1 MPSIQ
6 CVRFDIGEGA
16 APSVEREVAENG
28 GRYCDDAA
36 GIVVSS
42 IEEALELLRWQEPST
57 TYFTGRF
64 RIDDL
69 PSLTI
74 VWQQV
79 APTAALAYQ
88 LRQGKVEI
96 VHMILGGLDPADESV
111 AIDLARRM
119 FGNAIP
125 HDGIPVTRPADHVLY
140 VAFDLRHIESE
151 EEPADILGFIAIVPI
166 FCELCGIE

>member
-28 GRYCDDAA
+28 GRYCDDPA
-36 GIVVSS
+36 GVIVSS
-42 IEEALELLRWQEPST
+42 IDEALELLRWQEPST
-57 TYFTGRF
+57 TSFSGRF

-69 PSLTI
+69 PSLTV

-79 APTAALAYQ
+79 APTAALVYQ
-88 LRQGKVEI
+88 LRQGQAEI
-96 VHMILGGLDPADESV
+96 VHMILGGRDPADESI
-111 AIDLARRM
+111 AIDVAQRL
-119 FGNAIP
+119 FGDLFP
-125 HDGIPVTRPADHVLY
+125 QGGLPVNRLADHVLH
-140 VAFDLRHIESE
+140 VAFVLRQIESE